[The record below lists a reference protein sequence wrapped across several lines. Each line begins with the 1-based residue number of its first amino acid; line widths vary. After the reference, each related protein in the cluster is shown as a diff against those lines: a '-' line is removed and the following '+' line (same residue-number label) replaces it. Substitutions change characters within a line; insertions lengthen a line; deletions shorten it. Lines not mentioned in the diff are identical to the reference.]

1 MYNTSC
7 IENGIKFINDI
18 TKENGSIYTYD
29 ELKATYNVNINF
41 LQYSGMVKSVLDCKK
56 KINLVGT
63 KTKMTNPILPLLLKY
78 I

>member
-18 TKENGSIYTYD
+18 TKENGNIYTYD

-41 LQYSGMVKSVLDCKK
+41 LQYSGTVKKEEKIKFSEHKK
-56 KINLVGT
+56 
-63 KTKMTNPILPLLLKY
+63 
-78 I
+78 